1 LQQDALKEAG
11 REKIFIE
18 QMSGAVS
25 DRPALCEALSY
36 ARSGDILIVWK
47 LDRLARS
54 MKQLIETIEGLR
66 LRGIGFRSLTEAIDT
81 TTPQGV
87 LVFHMFGALAE
98 FERSLIRERTRAGLA
113 AAKRAGR
120 TGGRPPK
127 LTDDDLDAAS
137 TLLANPDIPVSE
149 VASRMGVSP
158 ATLYRYIPAAR
169 SANI

>member
-1 LQQDALKEAG
+1 
-11 REKIFIE
+11 
-18 QMSGAVS
+18 MSGAVM
-25 DRPALCEALSY
+25 DRPALCEALGY
-36 ARSGDILIVWK
+36 ARSGDTLIVWK

-169 SANI
+169 SANIPPE